1 MYFWDDD
8 LALET
13 HNRLAVDVFMKFCNA
28 LMCTVLCVTEKPMI
42 RTVVT
47 LQHESNATKFNN
59 SLLETLLKV
68 YYY

>member
-13 HNRLAVDVFMKFCNA
+13 LNRLAVDVFMKFCNA

>member
-13 HNRLAVDVFMKFCNA
+13 HNRLSVDVFMKFCNT

-42 RTVVT
+42 RTVVI
-47 LQHESNATKFNN
+47 LQHESNVTKFNN